1 MSGAMTIKP
10 SPLQGRG
17 LREGNAMSSRL
28 ASAFAKG
35 RPALVTF
42 ITAGDGDTAANLD
55 ALVAGGADVI
65 ELGMPFT
72 DPMADGPAI
81 QAANL
86 RSLGKGTT
94 TREVLMIANEFRE
107 RHPQVPLVLM
117 GYANP
122 MIRRGAEW
130 FAGECKGCGVDGV
143 ICVDIPPEEDAEL
156 GPALRAAGVSPIRLA
171 TPTTDAA
178 RLPAV
183 LEGSSGFLY
192 YVSVAGIT
200 GKQQAALGSIEANVT
215 RIKRST
221 DLPVAVGFGVRTP
234 EQAAAIAR
242 VADGVVVGSALV
254 ELVGQ
259 HGEAASRYLEALTR
273 TLADAVHS
281 ATREPA

>member
-1 MSGAMTIKP
+1 MMT
-10 SPLQGRG
+10 
-17 LREGNAMSSRL
+17 RL
-28 ASAFAKG
+28 SAAFPAD
-35 RPALVTF
+35 RAALVAF

-81 QAANL
+81 QKANI
-86 RSLGKGTT
+86 RSLEAGTT
-94 TREVLMIANEFRE
+94 TADIFAIATAFRA

-122 MIRRGAEW
+122 MTIRGPEW
-130 FAGECKGCGVDGV
+130 FAAECVKAGVDGV

-156 GPALRAAGVSPIRLA
+156 GPALRAAGVDLIRLA

-183 LEGSSGFLY
+183 LNGSSGFLY

-200 GKQQAALGSIEANVT
+200 GLQQAAQASIEEAVA
-215 RIKRST
+215 RLKAET

-234 EQAAAIAR
+234 EQAAAIAK
-242 VADGVVVGSALV
+242 VADGVVVGSAIV
-254 ELVGQ
+254 ELIA
-259 HGEAASRYLEALTR
+259 E
-273 TLADAVHS
+273 HS
-281 ATREPA
+281 ANAAGPVQDYVASLKAAISSARQ

>member
-1 MSGAMTIKP
+1 
-10 SPLQGRG
+10 L
-17 LREGNAMSSRL
+17 NRL
-28 ASAFAKG
+28 ATAFAKS

-86 RSLGKGTT
+86 RSLGAGTT
-94 TREVLMIANEFRE
+94 TLDVLMIANEFRE
-107 RHPQVPLVLM
+107 RHPDVPLVLM

-122 MIRRGAEW
+122 MIRRGPKW
-130 FAGECKGCGVDGV
+130 FAEEASGAGIDGV
-143 ICVDIPPEEDAEL
+143 ICVDIPPEEDDAL
-156 GPALRAAGVSPIRLA
+156 GPALRAAGVHPIRLA
-171 TPTTDAA
+171 TPTTDTA

-183 LEGSSGFLY
+183 LEGSSGFVY

-200 GKQQAALGSIEANVT
+200 GLQQAATASVESAVARLKAATE
-215 RIKRST
+215 
-221 DLPVAVGFGVRTP
+221 LPIAVGFGVRTP
-234 EQAAAIAR
+234 EQARAIAK

-254 ELVGQ
+254 ELCA
-259 HGEAASRYLEALTR
+259 EPNAPERIRALTAS
-273 TLADAVHS
+273 LAEAVHS
-281 ATREPA
+281 ARQA

>member
-1 MSGAMTIKP
+1 VSA
-10 SPLQGRG
+10 
-17 LREGNAMSSRL
+17 RL
-28 ASAFAKG
+28 SAAFAKA
-35 RPALVTF
+35 RPALVCF
-42 ITAGDGDTAANLD
+42 VTAGDPDPASTPAILD

-86 RSLGKGTT
+86 RALGAGTT
-94 TREVLMIANEFRE
+94 THAILAIARDFRA

-122 MIRRGAEW
+122 MTIRGADW
-130 FAGECKGCGVDGV
+130 FAKAAAEAGVDGV

-156 GPALRAAGVSPIRLA
+156 GPALRAQGISPIRLA

-183 LEGSSGFLY
+183 LDGSAGFLY

-200 GKQQAALGSIEANVT
+200 GKQSAALDSIESAVARLKAT
-215 RIKRST
+215 T

-234 EQAAAIAR
+234 EQAGAIAR
-242 VADGVVVGSALV
+242 VADGVVVGSAIV
-254 ELVGQ
+254 DLVGA
-259 HGEAASRYLEALTR
+259 HGRNAAAPVQALVAD
-273 TLADAVHS
+273 LAAAVHQ
-281 ATREPA
+281 AGVITA

>member
-1 MSGAMTIKP
+1 LT
-10 SPLQGRG
+10 
-17 LREGNAMSSRL
+17 RL

-35 RPALVTF
+35 RPALVCF

-55 ALVAGGADVI
+55 ALVEGGADVI

-86 RSLGKGTT
+86 RSLGAGTT
-94 TREVLMIANEFRE
+94 TLDVLMIANEFRE
-107 RHPQVPLVLM
+107 RHPDVPLVLM

-122 MIRRGAEW
+122 MVRRGPEW
-130 FAGECKGCGVDGV
+130 FAAEAKGAGVDGV
-143 ICVDIPPEEDAEL
+143 ICVDIPPEEDDAL
-156 GPALRAAGVSPIRLA
+156 GPALRAQGLDLIRLA

-200 GKQQAALGSIEANVT
+200 GQQQAALGSIEDAVG
-215 RIKRST
+215 RLKAAT

-234 EQAAAIAR
+234 EQASAIAQ

-254 ELVGQ
+254 EIVAK
-259 HGEAASRYLEALTR
+259 HGADAAGPVREATR
-273 TLADAVHS
+273 ALADAVHG
-281 ATREPA
+281 AR

>member
-1 MSGAMTIKP
+1 MTRLSNAFSKP
-10 SPLQGRG
+10 SP
-17 LREGNAMSSRL
+17 
-28 ASAFAKG
+28 AFVA
-35 RPALVTF
+35 F

-86 RSLGKGTT
+86 RSLGAGTT
-94 TREVLMIANEFRE
+94 TADVLQIATDFRA
-107 RHPQVPLVLM
+107 RHPDVPLVLM

-130 FAGECKGCGVDGV
+130 FADAAGKAGVDGI
-143 ICVDIPPEEDAEL
+143 ICVDIPPEEDGEL
-156 GPALRAAGVSPIRLA
+156 GPALRDAGIAPIRLA

-178 RLPAV
+178 RLPQV
-183 LEGSSGFLY
+183 LEGSGGFLY

-200 GKQQAALGSIEANVT
+200 GKQQAAMDSIEANVA
-215 RIKRST
+215 RIKQST

-234 EQAAAIAR
+234 DQAAEIAK
-242 VADGVVVGSALV
+242 VADGVVVGSAFVDLAGEHGPDAPAKLRELTASMV
-254 ELVGQ
+254 E
-259 HGEAASRYLEALTR
+259 AIRSAS
-273 TLADAVHS
+273 
-281 ATREPA
+281 